1 MLNLAVAP
9 VLVKDLKSMRVRSY
23 SILVDGSNDTGLLK
37 MNPITVKI
45 YDIDHSQIV
54 TRFLIMCTSS
64 SSTAEGI

>member
-9 VLVKDLKSMRVRSY
+9 VLVKDLKSMRVCSY
-23 SILVDGSNDTGLLK
+23 SISVDSSNDTGLLK

-45 YDIDHSQIV
+45 YRSQIT

-64 SSTAEGI
+64 SSTAEGF